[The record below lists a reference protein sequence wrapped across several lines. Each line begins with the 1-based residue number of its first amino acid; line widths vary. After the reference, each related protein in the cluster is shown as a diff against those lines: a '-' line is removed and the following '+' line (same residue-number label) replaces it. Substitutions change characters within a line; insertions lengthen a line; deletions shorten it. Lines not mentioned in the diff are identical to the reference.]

1 MKRIR
6 MRGWVFDFVSVFLI
20 AISVQSLRRLHAVG
34 QPILEMVIDTFGI
47 SAMYAF
53 LAYFLLDR
61 QTPHSD

>member
-6 MRGWVFDFVSVFLI
+6 MPGWFFDFVSVFPI

-34 QPILEMVIDTFGI
+34 QPILEMVIDTIGI
-47 SAMYAF
+47 SAIYAF

-61 QTPHSD
+61 QSPRSD